1 MINLFTE
8 ILSVKDTGSFAGLRN
23 SLKITRYNTTTVF
36 AWIVLKNSSF
46 FFRTTCTVLA
56 YNKTMM
62 EENGT
67 RPPAARRRT
76 GTRRQSPAARPG
88 SCGFRGCPHSWACFL
103 SIITRILREVDGEA
117 EGREAVFACHRDF
130 FLVLGQNRL
139 DDVKPQPVAV
149 LVGAAGFV
157 RLVEPLEQERDLLRR
172 DGAAVV
178 ADGHDRRLRPGGK
191 TQIEL

>member
-1 MINLFTE
+1 M
-8 ILSVKDTGSFAGLRN
+8 
-23 SLKITRYNTTTVF
+23 
-36 AWIVLKNSSF
+36 
-46 FFRTTCTVLA
+46 
-56 YNKTMM
+56 
-62 EENGT
+62 
-67 RPPAARRRT
+67 
-76 GTRRQSPAARPG
+76 
-88 SCGFRGCPHSWACFL
+88 
-103 SIITRILREVDGEA
+103 DGEA

-139 DDVKPQPVAV
+139 DDIKPQPVAV